1 MKAQSFDIFSNMV
14 ISYDVDPPTNV
25 VHYVSFVQSKNI
37 SFSKRFSIC
46 DDEGMVN
53 VNYVKYCI
61 KMFDYPAMVFWI
73 LFLGCLPKRR

>member
-1 MKAQSFDIFSNMV
+1 MV

-37 SFSKRFSIC
+37 SFSKRFSIGNPKFRIC